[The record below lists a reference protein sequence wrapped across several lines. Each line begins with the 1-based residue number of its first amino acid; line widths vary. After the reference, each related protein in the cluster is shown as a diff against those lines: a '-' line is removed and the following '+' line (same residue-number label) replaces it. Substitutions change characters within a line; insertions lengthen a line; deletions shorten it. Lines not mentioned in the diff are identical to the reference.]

1 MSDPLSRTARNACD
15 IIGSTLA
22 TCATTVAKNIRRVE
36 QQVKTSHMLGRFV
49 VTGAEQFIRTK
60 YATPNSTVVSKEVN
74 EEVKNEAEE
83 VVVEDVP
90 VDPQADVPAPFND
103 VHVPLEDYDLLT
115 SSQVVELLA
124 SIGPSERQA
133 VWNYENAHRRRRTIL
148 ESSRVAESS

>member
-60 YATPNSTVVSKEVN
+60 YATPRTPTTTVVSKEV
-74 EEVKNEAEE
+74 KKEAEE
-83 VVVEDVP
+83 VVVEHVP
-90 VDPQADVPAPFND
+90 VDPQADV
-103 VHVPLEDYDLLT
+103 HIPLEDYDLLT
-115 SSQVVELLA
+115 SSQVVELLG
-124 SIGPSERQA
+124 SMSPSERQA

>member
-60 YATPNSTVVSKEVN
+60 YATPKTPTTTVVSKEV
-74 EEVKNEAEE
+74 KKEAEE

-115 SSQVVELLA
+115 SSQVVELLG
-124 SIGPSERQA
+124 SMSPSERQA

>member
-60 YATPNSTVVSKEVN
+60 YATPKTPNTSVVSK
-74 EEVKNEAEE
+74 EAEE
-83 VVVEDVP
+83 VVVEHVP
-90 VDPQADVPAPFND
+90 VDPQADV
-103 VHVPLEDYDLLT
+103 HIPLEDYDLLT
-115 SSQVVELLA
+115 SSQVVELLG
-124 SIGPSERQA
+124 SMSPSERQA